1 VTNIAAFSY
10 GLAAVGF
17 LVLGLPVLWGWRG
30 RAQRFTLGS
39 ACVLTATWSGA
50 LAWDALHQIMWN
62 CLTGALEVLR
72 DAGWS
77 MFLVALLGNW
87 RKEDAGDGPKARGL
101 LATLHPGLVA
111 ALAAYLA
118 LIIALVV
125 GYWDI
130 QVLSALGLPIMIAF
144 MGLSVYG
151 MILVEQTYRNKTLD
165 ERWAIKFVCLGVGGM
180 FAYDFYM
187 YSNTMLLRA
196 LNPDL
201 WTARG
206 VINAL
211 TVPLVAASMAR
222 RNSWTTSFAVS
233 RRVVFH
239 SAALFGSAIY
249 LIAMGSAGYY
259 LRYIGGRWGTL
270 VQTGFLFG
278 AVCLLGVIL
287 FSGTARSWLKVTISK
302 HFYRYNYDYRE
313 EWMRF
318 TRTLS
323 DRGPNLGER
332 AIQALAALVESPG
345 GTLWQRADD
354 GRFVPGSRWQSPA
367 AGTIESGNSP
377 FCQFLERTQWVIDL
391 DEYLR
396 HPDKYEGLAVPQW
409 LLDYPRRW
417 LVVPLMLREK
427 LFGFVVLQRARS
439 PLKLNWEIIDLLE
452 IAGSQAASYLAQE
465 HAADA
470 LMVARQFESFN
481 RMSTFVV
488 HDLKNLVAQL
498 SLMNANAE
506 KHKDNPEFQRDMLET
521 LNHSVQ
527 KMKLL
532 LQKLSR
538 TENAEQPR
546 PQTVDQIVR
555 QAVALKSAFE
565 PHPQLVVEA
574 AGLLVLADRERLER
588 VLGHLIQNA
597 IEATPRDGHVMIRVG
612 RAAAQDAVEVEIAD
626 TGEGM
631 TEEFIRER
639 LFRPFDSTKSAG
651 MGIGMF
657 ESREYITELG
667 GMLEVSSRPEAGTT
681 FKVMLPLYREQVAAV
696 ETSAAIGESKASA
709 PAVGSPAR

>member
-10 GLAAVGF
+10 GLAAIGF

-30 RAQRFTLGS
+30 RAQRFTLAA
-39 ACVLTATWSGA
+39 ACLLTATWSGA
-50 LAWDALHQIMWN
+50 LAWDATHRVMWN

-77 MFLVALLGNW
+77 VFLVALLGNW
-87 RKEDAGDGPKARGL
+87 RREGGEQHDGAPRRGL
-101 LATLHPGLVA
+101 LATLHPGLLVA
-111 ALAAYLA
+111 MAAYLA
-118 LIIALVV
+118 LIVALVV

-144 MGLSVYG
+144 MGSSVYG
-151 MILVEQTYRNKTLD
+151 MILVEQVYRNKTLE
-165 ERWAIKFVCLGVGGM
+165 ERWAIKFVCLAIGGM

-332 AIQALAALVESPG
+332 AIQALAVLVESPG
-345 GTLWQRADD
+345 GMLWQRGDD
-354 GRFVPGSRWQSPA
+354 DRFAPGSRWHSPA
-367 AGTIESGNSP
+367 EGTIEAGNSP
-377 FCQFLERTQWVIDL
+377 FCQFLERTQWVIDV
-391 DEYLR
+391 DEYQQ

-506 KHKDNPEFQRDMLET
+506 KHKDNPEFQQDMLET

-532 LQKLSR
+532 LQKLGR
-538 TENAEQPR
+538 TENAEKPL
-546 PQTVDQIVR
+546 PQAVDQIVR

-565 PHPQLVVEA
+565 PHPQLVVEE

-612 RAAAQDAVEVEIAD
+612 RAPAGRLQQAVEIEITD

-651 MGIGMF
+651 MGIGVF

-667 GMLEVSSRPEAGTT
+667 GRLDVTSRPSVGTT
-681 FKVMLPLYREQVAAV
+681 FSAVLPLYREAAV
-696 ETSAAIGESKASA
+696 TATVPASAA
-709 PAVGSPAR
+709 AR